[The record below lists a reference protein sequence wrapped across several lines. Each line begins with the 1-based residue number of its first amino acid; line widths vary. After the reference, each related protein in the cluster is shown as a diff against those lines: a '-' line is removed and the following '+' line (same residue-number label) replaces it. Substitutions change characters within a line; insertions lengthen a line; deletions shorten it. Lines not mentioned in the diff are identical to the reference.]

1 MTRKLVVGTF
11 ITVDGVM
18 QGPGGPDED
27 REGGFEHGG
36 WSVNYWDQMM
46 GETMD
51 AQMPKADTLLLGRKT
66 YEIFA
71 AHWPYIGED
80 HPIGKRFNSVT
91 KYVATSSTEPL
102 HWQNSV
108 ALKGGAA
115 VAVKTLKQGDGPML
129 LLQGS
134 GDLIQTL
141 LSSDLIDEFTLW
153 TFPLVLGRGKR
164 LFGKGAMPVALKLT
178 DSKVSTTG
186 VTISSYVRDGEIV
199 TGSFAL
205 EPPTSAELERRE
217 KMEREE

>member
-1 MTRKLVVGTF
+1 MRKVVASTF
-11 ITVDGVM
+11 LSLDGVM
-18 QGPGGPDED
+18 QAPGGPDED
-27 REGGFEHGG
+27 PTGGFKHGG
-36 WSVNYWDQMM
+36 WTVNYWDEMM
-46 GETMD
+46 GAALDNVFGEPFD
-51 AQMPKADTLLLGRKT
+51 LLLGRKT

-102 HWQNSV
+102 NWQNSV

-205 EPPTSAELERRE
+205 EPLTSAEQERRE